1 MTQSPPAGVPH
12 WPSEPQVEL
21 GGLPPLLQVAVHT
34 VPAADPSVHFQTARL
49 VPLGVPLH
57 VFAAAGATK
66 GQ

>member
-1 MTQSPPAGVPH
+1 M
-12 WPSEPQVEL
+12 
-21 GGLPPLLQVAVHT
+21 LQVAVHT